1 LIAAAFR
8 HQLLESDRR
17 VDTEAI
23 RRKHPIADVVSA
35 YGIELRRAGAALVG
49 RCPFH
54 QDLGRPNMH
63 LYGASGRWI
72 CYRCGERGDVIG
84 FVQRMENLTFREAVA
99 WFEGR
104 RAPSRDVICP
114 RRPTR
119 PRIQTAPAR
128 FVLGPAEFEVLA
140 AATVLYANQLLG
152 NRPALAYMASRG
164 FPRAILEQYHV
175 GFAAGDELVS
185 YLRWRRLP
193 LGAALRAGLL
203 TGDGHEFLAGRVVFP
218 ELRQGFPVWMIGRA
232 LESADAQAAI
242 AEPKYLGL
250 PGLKPLLGWEEAV
263 PDTRGVCVVE
273 GPVDLLALRLWGV
286 PGLALA
292 GSALRGDML
301 PHLNQFQR
309 VYLALDND
317 SSGREGADRIAARLG
332 SRAVRI
338 QLPTH
343 VKDVA
348 DLARLPHG
356 EELFRAAIRH
366 AISSIRFAGPE
377 IAPAT

>member
-1 LIAAAFR
+1 
-8 HQLLESDRR
+8 
-17 VDTEAI
+17 
-23 RRKHPIADVVSA
+23 
-35 YGIELRRAGAALVG
+35 
-49 RCPFH
+49 
-54 QDLGRPNMH
+54 
-63 LYGASGRWI
+63 
-72 CYRCGERGDVIG
+72 VIG
-84 FVQRMENLTFREAVA
+84 FVQRRENLTFREAVA
-99 WFEGR
+99 RLEGN
-104 RAPSRDVICP
+104 RAPSGDVI
-114 RRPTR
+114 RPGRSTR
-119 PRIQTAPAR
+119 PPIRTTPAR

-164 FPRAILEQYHV
+164 FPRALLARYKV

-218 ELRQGFPVWMIGRA
+218 ELRQGCPVWMIGRA

-263 PDTRGVCVVE
+263 RDTRGVCVVE
-273 GPVDLLALRLWGV
+273 GPVDLLALRLWSV

-301 PHLNQFQR
+301 ELLSQFDR

-317 SSGREGADRIAARLG
+317 AGGREGADRIAAQLG
-332 SRAVRI
+332 SRSVRI
-338 QLPTH
+338 QLPPH

-348 DLARLPHG
+348 DLARLPQG
-356 EELFRAAIRH
+356 EELFRAALRH
-366 AISSIRFAGPE
+366 AITSTRFAGPE
-377 IAPAT
+377 IAATD